1 MIISNVRVDS
11 RGIHGQVATAWVSH
25 LGVSRI
31 MVIDDQIVK
40 DDLQKM
46 ALKMACPSQVKLS
59 ILSIGKATERLNDP
73 SAYPDEK
80 IMIIFSGIEGLYNF
94 YKNGYKLTNVNIGNI
109 PSRPDTRKIFN
120 TVYLSEDE
128 ISKILEMS
136 KGGIIFTAQ
145 QVPTKESYDL
155 LKQL

>member
-1 MIISNVRVDS
+1 
-11 RGIHGQVATAWVSH
+11 
-25 LGVSRI
+25 
-31 MVIDDQIVK
+31 
-40 DDLQKM
+40 
-46 ALKMACPSQVKLS
+46 MACPSQVKLS